1 MSTSAIQ
8 SGNPIDQLAKT
19 LFRAYDT
26 NSDGKLSSDEF
37 AKLVTNLTGAVASA
51 GGTSSLAATSG
62 NYTTPVLSTASAER
76 ARNAMDGFD
85 SAKIANLEH
94 RTPKYLFARV
104 AQYASLDGVTDK
116 ATAETVLR
124 GMTTDLKAAGLEVID
139 VKGDKIQIN
148 IEGHDTWID
157 VIHGANSGSPSFQW
171 LPVE

>member
-37 AKLVTNLTGAVASA
+37 ATLVTNLTGAMAKV
-51 GGTSSLAATSG
+51 GGSSTAAATA
-62 NYTTPVLSTASAER
+62 NYTTPVLSTSAAR
-76 ARNAMDGFD
+76 VRNAMEGFD
-85 SAKIANLEH
+85 SAKIDNLDH
-94 RTPKYLFARV
+94 RTPKYMFARV

-116 ATAETVLR
+116 ATAESVLR
-124 GMTTDLKAAGLEVID
+124 GMTADLKAAGLDVLD
-139 VKGDKIQIN
+139 VKGDKIQVN
-148 IEGHDTWID
+148 IEGRDTWID
-157 VIHGANSGSPSFQW
+157 VIRGASSGSPSFQW